1 MDKKCIIAVLIP
13 TIMLIFVI
21 ILGSIGFMYLKKN
34 MIMKIIIN
42 TDKRDN
48 SFTGAAQPEA
58 RPETQPEVPPTQP
71 EVPPTQPEVPPTQP
85 EVPPTQPEVPPTQP
99 VVPPEAQPEAQAEIH
114 ENFTTVTGVDPKPEP
129 GKPRQECKNR
139 SLNQIHQINHTP
151 VKGNQTMCATKDRPK
166 DDNFKKHDFPL
177 LYEQTTHVLGSNYM
191 AYNENPLPSRMD
203 YPLFDK
209 LEKENEPVG
218 VNYVQF

>member
-58 RPETQPEVPPTQP
+58 RPE
-71 EVPPTQPEVPPTQP
+71 TQP